1 MNDNMKEDVLRVLL
15 SEDEIRE
22 KVRELGGKIT
32 ADYKN
37 SNLMLVTVLKG
48 AVVFLADLMRQID
61 VPAEIDFM
69 VVSSYGSGV
78 KSSGVVKIVK
88 DLDVPLA
95 GKDILIV
102 EDILDSGLTLSYIKE
117 LLESRGPRS
126 IRIATLLDKPSR
138 RKVDLHSGGFCEAL
152 VPHVY
157 YHGAAK
163 PSVCAES
170 FRIAELT
177 SAKFLVRSE
186 TKNGFYSHAGQCGV
200 PAIILERG
208 GCGLLHEEEV
218 RQDLADVKNI
228 LRGLGF
234 LLDLPAKVYPH
245 RLAQNGRY
253 LDAPVSGCWYPKKQ
267 PGDRLKTGELLGEI
281 RSIYGE
287 TLFRIS
293 AEADGVLLYQTASL
307 GIKAGTPMI
316 AYAEVEKEVSQ

>member
-1 MNDNMKEDVLRVLL
+1 MHYERNTKKQVTYNVPDTD
-15 SEDEIRE
+15 
-22 KVRELGGKIT
+22 IT
-32 ADYKN
+32 
-37 SNLMLVTVLKG
+37 
-48 AVVFLADLMRQID
+48 I
-61 VPAEIDFM
+61 P
-69 VVSSYGSGV
+69 
-78 KSSGVVKIVK
+78 
-88 DLDVPLA
+88 
-95 GKDILIV
+95 
-102 EDILDSGLTLSYIKE
+102 
-117 LLESRGPRS
+117 
-126 IRIATLLDKPSR
+126 ATLLCGIKTGKSITVSAGVHSR
-138 RKVDLHSGGFCEAL
+138 EYIGIETLIRLAQELTPEMVRGTILLLHCCNYKGFLSRSSDVMPQDRKNLNRVFPGASDGTPTQKLAAFLESEIIGHTDYLVDLHSGGFCEAL
-152 VPHVY
+152 IPHVY

-177 SAKFLVRSE
+177 SAKYLVRSE
-186 TKNGFYSHAGQCGV
+186 AKNGFYSHAGQCGV

-218 RQDLADVKNI
+218 QQDLADVKNI

-234 LLDLPAKVYPH
+234 LQDLPAKIFPH
-245 RLAQNGRY
+245 RLAQNGHY
-253 LDAPVSGCWYPKKQ
+253 LNAPASGCWYPKKQ

>member
-1 MNDNMKEDVLRVLL
+1 MHYERNTKKQVTYRVP
-15 SEDEIRE
+15 DTD
-22 KVRELGGKIT
+22 IT
-32 ADYKN
+32 
-37 SNLMLVTVLKG
+37 
-48 AVVFLADLMRQID
+48 I
-61 VPAEIDFM
+61 P
-69 VVSSYGSGV
+69 
-78 KSSGVVKIVK
+78 
-88 DLDVPLA
+88 
-95 GKDILIV
+95 
-102 EDILDSGLTLSYIKE
+102 
-117 LLESRGPRS
+117 
-126 IRIATLLDKPSR
+126 ATLLCGRKAGRTITISTGVHSR
-138 RKVDLHSGGFCEAL
+138 EYIGIETLIRLAQELTPEMVQGTILLLHCCNYKGFLSRSSDVMPQDGKNLNRVFPGAADGTPTQKLAAFLESEIIGHTDYLVDLHSGGFCEAL

-208 GCGLLHEEEV
+208 GCGLLQEEEV
-218 RQDLADVKNI
+218 QQDLADVKNI

-234 LLDLPAKVYPH
+234 LQDLPAKIFPH
-245 RLAQNGRY
+245 RLAQNGHY
-253 LDAPVSGCWYPKKQ
+253 LNAPASGCWYPKKQ

-316 AYAEVEKEVSQ
+316 AYAELEKEV

>member
-1 MNDNMKEDVLRVLL
+1 MHYERNTKKQVTYRVP
-15 SEDEIRE
+15 DTD
-22 KVRELGGKIT
+22 IT
-32 ADYKN
+32 
-37 SNLMLVTVLKG
+37 
-48 AVVFLADLMRQID
+48 I
-61 VPAEIDFM
+61 P
-69 VVSSYGSGV
+69 
-78 KSSGVVKIVK
+78 
-88 DLDVPLA
+88 
-95 GKDILIV
+95 
-102 EDILDSGLTLSYIKE
+102 
-117 LLESRGPRS
+117 
-126 IRIATLLDKPSR
+126 ATLLCGRKAGKTITISAGVHSR
-138 RKVDLHSGGFCEAL
+138 EYIGIETLIRLAQELTPEMVQGTILLLHCCNYKGFLSRSSDVMPQDGKNLNRVFPGAADGTPTQKLAAFLESEIIGHTDYLVDLHSGGFCEAL

-170 FRIAELT
+170 FRIAEMT

-208 GCGLLHEEEV
+208 GCGLLQEEEV
-218 RQDLADVKNI
+218 QQDLADVKNI

-234 LLDLPAKVYPH
+234 LQDLPAKIFPH
-245 RLAQNGRY
+245 RLAQNGHY
-253 LDAPVSGCWYPKKQ
+253 LNAPASGCWYPKKP

-316 AYAEVEKEVSQ
+316 AYAELEKEV

>member
-1 MNDNMKEDVLRVLL
+1 MKYAKNTKKKILLHVPQTGMTIPATLICGRETGKTITVSAGVHSREYIGIEALIRLAQELTPENVQGTILLLHCCNYDGFLSRSADVVPHDGKNLN
-15 SEDEIRE
+15 RE
-22 KVRELGGKIT
+22 FPG
-32 ADYKN
+32 
-37 SNLMLVTVLKG
+37 TVDGTPTQK
-48 AVVFLADLMRQID
+48 LA
-61 VPAEIDFM
+61 AF
-69 VVSSYGSGV
+69 
-78 KSSGVVKIVK
+78 
-88 DLDVPLA
+88 
-95 GKDILIV
+95 
-102 EDILDSGLTLSYIKE
+102 
-117 LLESRGPRS
+117 LESEIIGH
-126 IRIATLLDKPSR
+126 TDYL
-138 RKVDLHSGGFCEAL
+138 VDLHSGGFCEAL

-170 FRIAELT
+170 FRIAEMT

-253 LDAPVSGCWYPKKQ
+253 LDAPASGCWYPKKQ
-267 PGDRLKTGELLGEI
+267 PGDWIRAGELLGEI
-281 RSIYGE
+281 RDIYAQPLHRVFAE
-287 TLFRIS
+287 T
-293 AEADGVLLYQTASL
+293 DGVVLYQTASL
-307 GIKAGTPMI
+307 GIEAGAPMI
-316 AYAEVEKEVSQ
+316 AYAELEKEV

>member
-95 GKDILIV
+95 GKDILTV

-138 RKVDLHSGGFCEAL
+138 RKVDLQADYIGFS
-152 VPHVY
+152 VPDEFVIGYGLDYDEKYRNLPYIGILKPEVY
-157 YHGAAK
+157 
-163 PSVCAES
+163 SV
-170 FRIAELT
+170 
-177 SAKFLVRSE
+177 
-186 TKNGFYSHAGQCGV
+186 
-200 PAIILERG
+200 
-208 GCGLLHEEEV
+208 
-218 RQDLADVKNI
+218 
-228 LRGLGF
+228 
-234 LLDLPAKVYPH
+234 
-245 RLAQNGRY
+245 
-253 LDAPVSGCWYPKKQ
+253 
-267 PGDRLKTGELLGEI
+267 
-281 RSIYGE
+281 
-287 TLFRIS
+287 
-293 AEADGVLLYQTASL
+293 
-307 GIKAGTPMI
+307 
-316 AYAEVEKEVSQ
+316 

>member
-1 MNDNMKEDVLRVLL
+1 MHYERNTKKQVTYRVP
-15 SEDEIRE
+15 DTD
-22 KVRELGGKIT
+22 IT
-32 ADYKN
+32 
-37 SNLMLVTVLKG
+37 
-48 AVVFLADLMRQID
+48 I
-61 VPAEIDFM
+61 P
-69 VVSSYGSGV
+69 
-78 KSSGVVKIVK
+78 
-88 DLDVPLA
+88 
-95 GKDILIV
+95 
-102 EDILDSGLTLSYIKE
+102 
-117 LLESRGPRS
+117 
-126 IRIATLLDKPSR
+126 ATLLCGRKAGKTITISAGVHSR
-138 RKVDLHSGGFCEAL
+138 EYIGIETLIRLAQELTPEMVQGTILLLHCCNYKGFLSRSSDVMPQDGKNLNRVFPGAADGTPTQKLAAFLESEIIGHTDYLVDLHSGGFCEAL

-170 FRIAELT
+170 FRIAEMT

-234 LLDLPAKVYPH
+234 LQDLPAKIFPH
-245 RLAQNGRY
+245 RLAQNGHY
-253 LDAPVSGCWYPKKQ
+253 LNAPASGCWYPKKQ

>member
-1 MNDNMKEDVLRVLL
+1 MHYERNTKKQVTYRVP
-15 SEDEIRE
+15 DTD
-22 KVRELGGKIT
+22 IT
-32 ADYKN
+32 
-37 SNLMLVTVLKG
+37 
-48 AVVFLADLMRQID
+48 I
-61 VPAEIDFM
+61 P
-69 VVSSYGSGV
+69 
-78 KSSGVVKIVK
+78 
-88 DLDVPLA
+88 
-95 GKDILIV
+95 
-102 EDILDSGLTLSYIKE
+102 
-117 LLESRGPRS
+117 
-126 IRIATLLDKPSR
+126 ATLLCGIKTGKSITVSAGVHSR
-138 RKVDLHSGGFCEAL
+138 EYIGIETLIRLGPELTPEMMRGTILLLHCCNYKGFLSRSSDIMPQDGKNLNRVFPGAADGTPTQKLAAFLESEIIGHTDYLVDLHSGGFCEAL
-152 VPHVY
+152 IPHVY

-170 FRIAELT
+170 FRIAEMT
-177 SAKFLVRSE
+177 SAKYLVRSE
-186 TKNGFYSHAGQCGV
+186 AKNGFYSHAGQCGV

-218 RQDLADVKNI
+218 QQDLADVKNI

-234 LLDLPAKVYPH
+234 LQDLPAKIFPH
-245 RLAQNGRY
+245 RLAQNGHY
-253 LDAPVSGCWYPKKQ
+253 LNAPASGCWYPKKQ

>member
-1 MNDNMKEDVLRVLL
+1 MLLHCCNYKGFLSRSSDVMPQDGKNLNRVFP
-15 SEDEIRE
+15 
-22 KVRELGGKIT
+22 GA
-32 ADYKN
+32 ADGTPTQK
-37 SNLMLVTVLKG
+37 
-48 AVVFLADLMRQID
+48 LA
-61 VPAEIDFM
+61 AF
-69 VVSSYGSGV
+69 
-78 KSSGVVKIVK
+78 
-88 DLDVPLA
+88 
-95 GKDILIV
+95 
-102 EDILDSGLTLSYIKE
+102 
-117 LLESRGPRS
+117 LESEIIGH
-126 IRIATLLDKPSR
+126 TDYL
-138 RKVDLHSGGFCEAL
+138 VDLHSGGFCEAL

>member
-1 MNDNMKEDVLRVLL
+1 MRYERNTKKQVTYHVPDTDITIPATLICGRESGETITISAGVHSREYIGIETLIRLAQELTPEMVQGTILLLHCCNYKGFLSRSSDVMPQDGKNLNRVFP
-15 SEDEIRE
+15 
-22 KVRELGGKIT
+22 GA
-32 ADYKN
+32 ADGTPTQK
-37 SNLMLVTVLKG
+37 
-48 AVVFLADLMRQID
+48 LA
-61 VPAEIDFM
+61 AF
-69 VVSSYGSGV
+69 
-78 KSSGVVKIVK
+78 
-88 DLDVPLA
+88 
-95 GKDILIV
+95 
-102 EDILDSGLTLSYIKE
+102 
-117 LLESRGPRS
+117 LESEIIGH
-126 IRIATLLDKPSR
+126 TDYL
-138 RKVDLHSGGFCEAL
+138 VDLHSGGFCEAL

-170 FRIAELT
+170 FRIAEMT

-253 LDAPVSGCWYPKKQ
+253 LDAPASGCWYPKKQ
-267 PGDRLKTGELLGEI
+267 PGDWIRAGELLGEI
-281 RSIYGE
+281 RDIYAQPLHRVFAE
-287 TLFRIS
+287 T
-293 AEADGVLLYQTASL
+293 DGVVLYQTASL
-307 GIKAGTPMI
+307 GIEAGAPMI
-316 AYAEVEKEVSQ
+316 AYAELEKEV

>member
-1 MNDNMKEDVLRVLL
+1 MHYERNTKKQVTYRVP
-15 SEDEIRE
+15 DTD
-22 KVRELGGKIT
+22 IT
-32 ADYKN
+32 
-37 SNLMLVTVLKG
+37 
-48 AVVFLADLMRQID
+48 I
-61 VPAEIDFM
+61 P
-69 VVSSYGSGV
+69 
-78 KSSGVVKIVK
+78 
-88 DLDVPLA
+88 
-95 GKDILIV
+95 
-102 EDILDSGLTLSYIKE
+102 
-117 LLESRGPRS
+117 
-126 IRIATLLDKPSR
+126 ATLLCGIKTGKSITVSAGVHSR
-138 RKVDLHSGGFCEAL
+138 EYIGIETLIRLAQELTPEMVRGTILLLHCCNYKGFLSRSSDIMPQDGKNLNRVFPGAADGTPTQKLAAFLESEIIGHTDYLVDLHSGGFCEAL
-152 VPHVY
+152 IPHVY

-170 FRIAELT
+170 FRIAEMT
-177 SAKFLVRSE
+177 SAKYLVRSE
-186 TKNGFYSHAGQCGV
+186 AKNGFYSHAGQCGV

-218 RQDLADVKNI
+218 QQDLADVKNI

-234 LLDLPAKVYPH
+234 LQDLPAKIFPH
-245 RLAQNGRY
+245 RLAQNGHY
-253 LDAPVSGCWYPKKQ
+253 LNAPASGCWYPKKQ

>member
-1 MNDNMKEDVLRVLL
+1 MHYERNTKKQVTYRVP
-15 SEDEIRE
+15 DTD
-22 KVRELGGKIT
+22 IT
-32 ADYKN
+32 
-37 SNLMLVTVLKG
+37 
-48 AVVFLADLMRQID
+48 I
-61 VPAEIDFM
+61 P
-69 VVSSYGSGV
+69 
-78 KSSGVVKIVK
+78 
-88 DLDVPLA
+88 
-95 GKDILIV
+95 
-102 EDILDSGLTLSYIKE
+102 
-117 LLESRGPRS
+117 
-126 IRIATLLDKPSR
+126 ATLLCGRKAGKTITISAGVHSR
-138 RKVDLHSGGFCEAL
+138 EYIGIETLIRLAQELTPEMVQGTILLLHCCNYKGFLSRSSDVMPQDGKNLNRVFPGAADGTPTQKLAAFLESEIIGHTDYLVDLHSGGFCEAL

-170 FRIAELT
+170 FRIAEMT

-208 GCGLLHEEEV
+208 GCGLLQEEEV
-218 RQDLADVKNI
+218 QQDLADVKNI

-234 LLDLPAKVYPH
+234 LQDLPAKIFPH
-245 RLAQNGRY
+245 RLAQNGHY
-253 LDAPVSGCWYPKKQ
+253 LNAPASGCWYPKKQ

>member
-1 MNDNMKEDVLRVLL
+1 MHYERNTKKQVTYRVP
-15 SEDEIRE
+15 DTD
-22 KVRELGGKIT
+22 IT
-32 ADYKN
+32 
-37 SNLMLVTVLKG
+37 
-48 AVVFLADLMRQID
+48 I
-61 VPAEIDFM
+61 P
-69 VVSSYGSGV
+69 
-78 KSSGVVKIVK
+78 
-88 DLDVPLA
+88 
-95 GKDILIV
+95 
-102 EDILDSGLTLSYIKE
+102 
-117 LLESRGPRS
+117 
-126 IRIATLLDKPSR
+126 ATLLCGRKAGKTITISAGVHSR
-138 RKVDLHSGGFCEAL
+138 EYIGIETLIRLAQELTPEIVQGTILLLHCCNYKGFLSRSSDVMPQDGKNLNRVFPGAADGTPTQKLAAFLESEIIGHTDYLVDLHSGGFCEAL

-170 FRIAELT
+170 FRIAEMT

-267 PGDRLKTGELLGEI
+267 PGDWIRTGELLGEI
-281 RSIYGE
+281 RDIYAQLLHRVFAE
-287 TLFRIS
+287 T
-293 AEADGVLLYQTASL
+293 DGVVLYQTASL
-307 GIKAGTPMI
+307 GIEAGTPMI

>member
-1 MNDNMKEDVLRVLL
+1 MHYERNTKKQVTYRVP
-15 SEDEIRE
+15 DTD
-22 KVRELGGKIT
+22 IT
-32 ADYKN
+32 
-37 SNLMLVTVLKG
+37 
-48 AVVFLADLMRQID
+48 I
-61 VPAEIDFM
+61 P
-69 VVSSYGSGV
+69 
-78 KSSGVVKIVK
+78 
-88 DLDVPLA
+88 
-95 GKDILIV
+95 
-102 EDILDSGLTLSYIKE
+102 
-117 LLESRGPRS
+117 
-126 IRIATLLDKPSR
+126 ATLLCGRKAGKTITISAGVHSR
-138 RKVDLHSGGFCEAL
+138 EYIGIETLIRLAQELTPEMVQGTILLLHCCNYKGFLSRSSDIMPQDGKNLNRVFPGAADGTPTQKLAAFLESEIIGHTDYLVDLHSGGFCEAL

-170 FRIAELT
+170 FRIAEMT

-208 GCGLLHEEEV
+208 GCGLLQEEEV
-218 RQDLADVKNI
+218 QQDLADVKNI

-234 LLDLPAKVYPH
+234 LQDLPAKIFPH
-245 RLAQNGRY
+245 RLAQNGHY
-253 LDAPVSGCWYPKKQ
+253 LNAPASGCWYPKKQ

>member
-1 MNDNMKEDVLRVLL
+1 MHYERNTKKQVTYRVP
-15 SEDEIRE
+15 DTD
-22 KVRELGGKIT
+22 IT
-32 ADYKN
+32 
-37 SNLMLVTVLKG
+37 
-48 AVVFLADLMRQID
+48 I
-61 VPAEIDFM
+61 P
-69 VVSSYGSGV
+69 
-78 KSSGVVKIVK
+78 
-88 DLDVPLA
+88 
-95 GKDILIV
+95 
-102 EDILDSGLTLSYIKE
+102 
-117 LLESRGPRS
+117 
-126 IRIATLLDKPSR
+126 ATLLCGRKAGKTITISAGVHSR
-138 RKVDLHSGGFCEAL
+138 EYIGIETLIRLAQELTPEMVQGTILLLHCCNYKGFLSRSSDVMPQDGKNLNRVFPGAADGTPTQKLAAFLESEIIGHTDYLVDLHSGGFCEAL

-170 FRIAELT
+170 FRIAEMT

-234 LLDLPAKVYPH
+234 LQDLPAKIFPH
-245 RLAQNGRY
+245 RLAQNGHY
-253 LDAPVSGCWYPKKQ
+253 LNAPASGCWYPKKQ

-293 AEADGVLLYQTASL
+293 AEAGGVLLYQTASL

>member
-1 MNDNMKEDVLRVLL
+1 MHYERNTKKQVTYHVPDTD
-15 SEDEIRE
+15 
-22 KVRELGGKIT
+22 IT
-32 ADYKN
+32 
-37 SNLMLVTVLKG
+37 
-48 AVVFLADLMRQID
+48 I
-61 VPAEIDFM
+61 P
-69 VVSSYGSGV
+69 
-78 KSSGVVKIVK
+78 
-88 DLDVPLA
+88 
-95 GKDILIV
+95 
-102 EDILDSGLTLSYIKE
+102 
-117 LLESRGPRS
+117 
-126 IRIATLLDKPSR
+126 ATLLCGIKTGKSITVSAGVHSR
-138 RKVDLHSGGFCEAL
+138 EYIGIETLIRLAQELTPEMVRGTILLLHCCNYKGFLSRSSDVMPQDGKNLNRVFPGASDGTPTQKLAAFLESEIIGHTDYLVDLHSGGFCEAL
-152 VPHVY
+152 IPHVY

-170 FRIAELT
+170 FRIAEMT
-177 SAKFLVRSE
+177 SAKYLVRSE
-186 TKNGFYSHAGQCGV
+186 AQNGFYSHAGQCGV

-218 RQDLADVKNI
+218 QQDLADVKNI

-234 LLDLPAKVYPH
+234 LQDLPAKIFPH
-245 RLAQNGRY
+245 RLAQNGHY
-253 LDAPVSGCWYPKKQ
+253 LNAPASGCWYPKKQ